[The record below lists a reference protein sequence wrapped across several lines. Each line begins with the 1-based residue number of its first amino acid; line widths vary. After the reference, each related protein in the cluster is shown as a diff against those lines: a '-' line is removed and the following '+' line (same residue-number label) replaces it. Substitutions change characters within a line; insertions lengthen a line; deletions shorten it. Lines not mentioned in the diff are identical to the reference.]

1 MRIRSATISDLPS
14 LIELFRAELECQESL
29 AQWFRLTARPDWGAY
44 VSARLNRT
52 DGAVLVAEED
62 GALLGF
68 VDIRILQ
75 RAAGSKRS
83 ALRALIRFRKKP
95 APPLIE
101 PMASGFLEDIY
112 VDPKQRRRGIAKEL
126 VEHAFEW
133 FRARKIQH
141 VEAAIWARNE
151 ASLSLARGLG
161 FQTARIHV
169 RRDV

>member
-1 MRIRSATISDLPS
+1 MSIRLATTADLPR
-14 LIELFRAELECQESL
+14 LIVLFREELEYQESL
-29 AQWFRLTARPDWGAY
+29 AQWFRLTAQPDWGAY
-44 VSARLNRT
+44 VAARLNRT
-52 DGAVLVAEED
+52 DGAVLVAEEG

-75 RAAGSKRS
+75 RAAKSKRG
-83 ALRALIRFRKKP
+83 ALRALVRFLRRP
-95 APPLIE
+95 APALIE
-101 PMASGFLEDIY
+101 PMMSGFLEDIY

-126 VEHAFEW
+126 VEHALEW

-151 ASLSLARGLG
+151 ASLRLAQGLG